1 MLASHLLDKQQLKII
16 SFQTLISYSYCF
28 QSDIDISTQVTIS
41 TQGMK
46 KTFIVLRRANK
57 IYALSLILIM
67 MTLLKK
73 VFISCKYLLQ
83 WYFHHILHHSPYN
96 SQFYST
102 HSLKKVAVV
111 FLNYLQGKGQR
122 K

>member
-28 QSDIDISTQVTIS
+28 QSDIDISAQVTIS

-73 VFISCKYLLQ
+73 VFISTFYNGISIIF
-83 WYFHHILHHSPYN
+83 YTILRTIVS
-96 SQFYST
+96 FT
-102 HSLKKVAVV
+102 RLTV
-111 FLNYLQGKGQR
+111 
-122 K
+122 